1 MAPLITHLG
10 RLVLST
16 LHALVTLCVMG
27 NIASGGEM
35 GDLEKSSDLGI
46 SEPLQKQIRKQLEER
61 GISLD
66 HDLSALNAQSIAW
79 TFRGLTSPA
88 ISEALKSADS
98 LWTFVTHPSTPY
110 VERRAAAMQG
120 GHVLPLDRLP
130 QLIAAREALRKD
142 ERYFGMK
149 THRRGQVLQSN
160 IPVHLGVRICNQTR
174 HRSMHPKCRLAVAS
188 WTPDCA
194 TISARQEP
202 YRCTSRR
209 KWRGGSPVALLA
221 ADIPAAAL
229 VDLLRA

>member
-1 MAPLITHLG
+1 MQGTGEHGGTMCHCKTRPPMAPLITHLG

-110 VERRAAAMQG
+110 VERRAAAMQ
-120 GHVLPLDRLP
+120 
-130 QLIAAREALRKD
+130 
-142 ERYFGMK
+142 YFGMK

-188 WTPDCA
+188 WTPDSA
-194 TISARQEP
+194 TISAR
-202 YRCTSRR
+202 R
-209 KWRGGSPVALLA
+209 
-221 ADIPAAAL
+221 
-229 VDLLRA
+229 